1 MAETQILWR
10 WGQRLPGQIRVLSR
24 QLLFT
29 QPPIDLF
36 QKIVDLEIKNATGLF
51 DEADSALRIRCWAGA
66 ELVRRK
72 TILWLA
78 RSSPNIQA

>member
-1 MAETQILWR
+1 VAETQILWR

-36 QKIVDLEIKNATGLF
+36 QKIVDLEMAIPPQYTVKHGTQGEQGFSTGRGL
-51 DEADSALRIRCWAGA
+51 
-66 ELVRRK
+66 
-72 TILWLA
+72 
-78 RSSPNIQA
+78 